1 MPQSPPPPK
10 REVGQKMRRDHGRV
24 LAHGAGKPL
33 AISTL
38 LLLAAVGVRGAG
50 DYFPEGVT
58 LRT

>member
-1 MPQSPPPPK
+1 
-10 REVGQKMRRDHGRV
+10 MRRDDGRA